1 MRNKKKPNAIR
12 IDSAERGKQ
21 INFYVNGRLTK
32 AYLGETIHA
41 ALFAAGYR
49 QIRKSK
55 KQQPRGVFCG
65 MGVCY
70 ECLVTINDQP
80 NQRAC
85 MIEVEDRM
93 EVVTS
98 ES

>member
-41 ALFAAGYR
+41 ALLAAGYW
-49 QIRKSK
+49 QMRKSK
-55 KQQPRGVFCG
+55 NQQPRGVFCG

-70 ECLVTINDQP
+70 ECQVTVNNSIPQ
-80 NQRAC
+80 QAC
-85 MIEVEDRM
+85 MTFVQEGMEVEIDDL
-93 EVVTS
+93 
-98 ES
+98 

>member
-1 MRNKKKPNAIR
+1 MSHLLADN
-12 IDSAERGKQ
+12 
-21 INFYVNGRLTK
+21 INFQDKVDIFINGKSFSAYAGQTVLSALVASVHK
-32 AYLGETIHA
+32 AV
-41 ALFAAGYR
+41 
-49 QIRKSK
+49 RKSRK
-55 KQQPRGVFCG
+55 ICEPRGPLCG